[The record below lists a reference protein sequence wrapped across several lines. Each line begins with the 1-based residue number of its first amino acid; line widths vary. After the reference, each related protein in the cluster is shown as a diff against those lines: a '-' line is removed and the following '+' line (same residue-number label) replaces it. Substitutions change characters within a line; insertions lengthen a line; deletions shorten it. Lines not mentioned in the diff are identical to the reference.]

1 MTEPASNRPEDP
13 AAEPGGSTR
22 RDRPLEEL
30 RELILG
36 PFRDRLDRLQH
47 RVDHPPELRPG
58 EVSRV
63 LPQAV
68 SQSSVRDKRLA
79 LALEPITENA
89 IRNSVRRNRQ
99 VLVDVLFPVIGPAIR
114 KAVAAALQ
122 A

>member
-1 MTEPASNRPEDP
+1 MTESARNRPEDP
-13 AAEPGGSTR
+13 AEEPGGGAR

-47 RVDHPPELRPG
+47 QVNHPPELRPG
-58 EVSRV
+58 EVGRV

-68 SQSSVRDKRLA
+68 SQSSARDKKLA

-89 IRNSVRRNRQ
+89 IRASIRRNRQ
-99 VLVDVLFPVIGPAIR
+99 VLVDVLFR
-114 KAVAAALQ
+114 
-122 A
+122 